1 MTNNIAYA
9 TIFQQELD
17 KQMLVGATSGWME
30 PNSQLVKYNGGN
42 EVKIPTILMDGLG
55 DYDRSEGFVKGSVTT
70 TWQTHTLTQDR
81 GRTFSIDAMDVDESN
96 FVVTAG
102 AVMGEFQR
110 TKVIPEIDAYR
121 YSKIAALAIEAD
133 RASGGYTVNEST
145 ILKKLLEDI
154 AAIQDKIGDGE
165 QLILTLPFTVA
176 AILDENTT
184 IQKRMDVIEFEQGGI
199 KTKVKSL
206 DGHPIIRVP
215 SARLKTAYE
224 FLDGESSGQEK
235 GGFKV
240 ADTAKNINW
249 IISTRNAPI
258 AISKTDK
265 PRIFDPNTN
274 QQADAWKIDYRKYH
288 DLWIPQNKM
297 DAVFVNIREE
307 LS

>member
-1 MTNNIAYA
+1 MSNTIAYA
-9 TIFQQELD
+9 SIFQEELD

-30 PNSQLVKYNGGN
+30 PNSSLVKYSGGN
-42 EVKIPTILMDGLG
+42 EVKIPNIMMDGLG
-55 DYDRSEGFVKGSVTT
+55 DYNRSEGFVKGSVNT
-70 TWQTHTLTQDR
+70 TWQTHELTQDR
-81 GRTFSIDAMDVDESN
+81 GRTFSIDSMDVDESN
-96 FVVTAG
+96 FVATAG

-110 TKVIPEIDAYR
+110 TKVIPEVDAYR
-121 YSKIAALAIEAD
+121 YSKIAALAIAGD
-133 RASGGYTVNEST
+133 KASGGYTVAEAT
-145 ILKKLLEDI
+145 ILNKLLADI
-154 AAIQDKIGDGE
+154 ANLQDTIGEGDP
-165 QLILTLPFTVA
+165 LILTLPFTVA
-176 AILDENTT
+176 ALLDANTT

-224 FLDGESSGQEK
+224 FLDGETAGQEA

-240 ADTAKNINW
+240 AAGAKDINW

-288 DLWIPQNKM
+288 DLWIPTNKL
-297 DAVFVNIREE
+297 AGVFVNVKEA
-307 LS
+307 L

>member
-1 MTNNIAYA
+1 MSNTIAYA
-9 TIFQQELD
+9 SIFQEELD

-30 PNSQLVKYNGGN
+30 PNSSLVKYSGGN
-42 EVKIPTILMDGLG
+42 EVKIPNIMMDGLG
-55 DYDRSEGFVKGSVTT
+55 DYNRSDGFVKGSVNT
-70 TWQTHTLTQDR
+70 TWQTHELTQDR
-81 GRTFSIDAMDVDESN
+81 GRTFSIDSMDVDESN
-96 FVVTAG
+96 FVATAG

-110 TKVIPEIDAYR
+110 TKVIPEVDAYR
-121 YSKIAALAIEAD
+121 YSKIAALAIAGD
-133 RASGGYTVNEST
+133 KASGGYTVAEAT
-145 ILKKLLEDI
+145 ILNKLLADI
-154 AAIQDKIGDGE
+154 ANLQDTIGEGDP
-165 QLILTLPFTVA
+165 LILTLPFTVA
-176 AILDENTT
+176 ALLDANTT

-224 FLDGESSGQEK
+224 FLDGETAGQEA

-240 ADTAKNINW
+240 AASAKEINW

-288 DLWIPQNKM
+288 DLWIPTNKL
-297 DAVFVNIREE
+297 AGVFVNVKEA
-307 LS
+307 L

>member
-1 MTNNIAYA
+1 MANTIAYA

-30 PNSQLVKYNGGN
+30 PNASLVKYTGGN
-42 EVKIPTILMDGLG
+42 EVKIPNMLMDGLG
-55 DYDRSEGFVKGSVTT
+55 DYDRNGGFVKGSVTT
-70 TWQTHTLTQDR
+70 SWQTHELTQDR

-121 YSKIAALAIEAD
+121 YSKIAALAIAGSK
-133 RASGGYTVNEST
+133 ASGGYTAAEAT
-145 ILKKLLEDI
+145 ILNKLLADI
-154 AAIQDKIGDGE
+154 AAVQDQIGEGDP
-165 QLILTLPFTVA
+165 LVLTLPFTVA
-176 AILDENTT
+176 AILDGNTT
-184 IQKRMDVIEFEQGGI
+184 IQKRMDVIEFEQGGV

-224 FLDGESSGQEK
+224 FLDGETLGQEA
-235 GGFKV
+235 GGFK
-240 ADTAKNINW
+240 AAAGAKDINW

-258 AISKTDK
+258 AISKTDT
-265 PRIFDPNTN
+265 PRIFDPMQN
-274 QQADAWKIDYRKYH
+274 QQAHAWKIDYRKYH
-288 DLWIPQNKM
+288 DLWIPNNKL
-297 DAVFVNIREE
+297 AGVFVNVKDA
-307 LS
+307 L

>member
-1 MTNNIAYA
+1 MSNTIAYA
-9 TIFQQELD
+9 SIFQEELD

-30 PNSQLVKYNGGN
+30 PNSSLVKYTGGN
-42 EVKIPTILMDGLG
+42 EVKIPNIMMDGLG
-55 DYDRSEGFVKGSVTT
+55 DYNRNEGFVKGSVNTA
-70 TWQTHTLTQDR
+70 WQTHELTQDR

-96 FVVTAG
+96 FVATAG

-121 YSKIAALAIEAD
+121 YSKIAALAIAGSK
-133 RASGGYTVNEST
+133 ASGGYTVAEAT
-145 ILKKLLEDI
+145 ILNKLLTDI
-154 AAIQDKIGDGE
+154 ATVQDTIGEGD
-165 QLILTLPFTVA
+165 LLVLTLPFTVA
-176 AILDENTT
+176 ALLDGNTT

-199 KTKVKSL
+199 KTKVKSI

-215 SARLKTAYE
+215 SVRLKTAYE
-224 FLDGESSGQEK
+224 FLDGDTAGQEA

-240 ADTAKNINW
+240 ATGAKDINW

-288 DLWIPQNKM
+288 DLWIPTNKL
-297 DAVFVNIREE
+297 AGVFVNIKEA
-307 LS
+307 L

>member
-1 MTNNIAYA
+1 MSNTIAYA
-9 TIFQQELD
+9 SIFQEELD

-30 PNSQLVKYNGGN
+30 PNSSLVKYSGGN
-42 EVKIPTILMDGLG
+42 EVKIPNIMMDGLG
-55 DYDRSEGFVKGSVTT
+55 DYNRSDGFVKGSVNT
-70 TWQTHTLTQDR
+70 TWQTHELTQDR
-81 GRTFSIDAMDVDESN
+81 GRTFSIDSMDVDESN
-96 FVVTAG
+96 FVATAG

-110 TKVIPEIDAYR
+110 TKVIPEVDAYR
-121 YSKIAALAIEAD
+121 YSKIAALAIAGD
-133 RASGGYTVNEST
+133 KASGGYTVAEAT
-145 ILKKLLEDI
+145 ILNKLLADI
-154 AAIQDKIGDGE
+154 ANLQDTIGEGDP
-165 QLILTLPFTVA
+165 LILTLPFTVA
-176 AILDENTT
+176 ALLDANTT

-224 FLDGESSGQEK
+224 FLDGETAGQEA

-240 ADTAKNINW
+240 AAGAKDINW

-288 DLWIPQNKM
+288 DLWIPTNKL
-297 DAVFVNIREE
+297 AGVFVNVKEA
-307 LS
+307 L

>member
-1 MTNNIAYA
+1 MSNTIAYA
-9 TIFQQELD
+9 SIFQEELD

-30 PNSQLVKYNGGN
+30 PNSSLVKYTGGN
-42 EVKIPTILMDGLG
+42 EVKIPNIMMDGLG
-55 DYDRSEGFVKGSVTT
+55 DYNRNEGFVKGSVNTA
-70 TWQTHTLTQDR
+70 WQTHELTQDR

-96 FVVTAG
+96 FVATAG

-121 YSKIAALAIEAD
+121 YSKIAALAIAGSK
-133 RASGGYTVNEST
+133 ASGGYTVAEAT
-145 ILKKLLEDI
+145 ILNKLLTDI
-154 AAIQDKIGDGE
+154 ATVQDTIGEGDP
-165 QLILTLPFTVA
+165 LVLTLPFTVA
-176 AILDENTT
+176 ALLDGNTT

-199 KTKVKSL
+199 KTKVKSI

-215 SARLKTAYE
+215 SVRLKTAYE
-224 FLDGESSGQEK
+224 FLDGDTAGQEA

-240 ADTAKNINW
+240 ATGAKDINW

-288 DLWIPQNKM
+288 DLWIPTNKL
-297 DAVFVNIREE
+297 AGVFVNIKEA
-307 LS
+307 L